1 MKEVKV
7 TAAKPLFEYKSGKT
21 IFNVE
26 NSIAL
31 EGSDVLNALRKIPG
45 VMVKNNQI
53 SLAGKGSVSIMING
67 RLQQMSTEDISQLLQ
82 SMSSENVSKI
92 ELITA
97 PSARFDAE
105 GGGGMINIITKKSL
119 KDGLKGNASLSYN
132 RNHYNSLASSGNV
145 FYKKNKLNLICNLN
159 ARFINWKYTSNST
172 TFFTE
177 NNWKQEIENGMH
189 SKNVLVQT
197 GMDYNL
203 NNKNTI
209 GFSMTNAMTFI
220 DNDDYTLAENFNVL
234 NQVKKTISTTG
245 NTQEQYLG
253 KRSLNVNFEH
263 KFDTSGTKLNIDYDL
278 FSNTGDKS
286 RYFSIDEYSLDSNL
300 HSINNNRLISDPQLL
315 IQTVKF
321 DLEYPSKLANF
332 TLGSKISFVR
342 NIAKNQFQLYDTIG
356 YIDDLKRSNAFDYDE
371 RTQAGYIMMNKSL
384 KKYELTFGLR
394 LEHTAVTGFSSTL
407 SQTNT
412 QDYLNLFPQ
421 ATIQYNMNANNSLTL
436 MLLRRI
442 KRPDYSQLNPFRFYY
457 APSAYSE
464 GNPVLQPSI
473 SNILQIDYIYKSQWI
488 FSFAYVL
495 SENYFDRIFIIDTIA
510 KTSNITRQNIGTTNY
525 LEWSI
530 LYNLNPIKWWEVSG
544 NFNLAYNG
552 FIPYQ
557 KGTINL
563 YESLNGWFNTNN
575 NFYFNKAKTIVGEFN
590 LYYYTPRQKDYKIWD
605 YMLSVNC

>member
-1 MKEVKV
+1 LFHLLKLKFIISSILLAVYQNATAQTSIYLYGNVSNLSLQGIGKVDIKFLDVNDSSVLGNTVTDSLGNFALNIKYIPKVIIRADHIDYITDSKLHKLKGNSQGVYIHLQKKNKLLKEVKV
-7 TAAKPLFEYKSGKT
+7 TAAKPLFEYKAGKT

-67 RLQQMSTEDISQLLQ
+67 RLQQMSSEDISQLLQ
-82 SMSSENVSKI
+82 SMSNENVSKI

-119 KDGLKGNASLSYN
+119 KEGLKGNASLSYN
-132 RNHYNSLASSGNV
+132 RNHYNSLASSGNI

-197 GMDYNL
+197 GMDYTL

-371 RTQAGYIMMNKSL
+371 RTQAGYIMMNKNLQNNTSYL
-384 KKYELTFGLR
+384 KKE
-394 LEHTAVTGFSSTL
+394 
-407 SQTNT
+407 Q
-412 QDYLNLFPQ
+412 
-421 ATIQYNMNANNSLTL
+421 
-436 MLLRRI
+436 
-442 KRPDYSQLNPFRFYY
+442 
-457 APSAYSE
+457 
-464 GNPVLQPSI
+464 
-473 SNILQIDYIYKSQWI
+473 
-488 FSFAYVL
+488 
-495 SENYFDRIFIIDTIA
+495 
-510 KTSNITRQNIGTTNY
+510 
-525 LEWSI
+525 
-530 LYNLNPIKWWEVSG
+530 
-544 NFNLAYNG
+544 
-552 FIPYQ
+552 
-557 KGTINL
+557 
-563 YESLNGWFNTNN
+563 
-575 NFYFNKAKTIVGEFN
+575 
-590 LYYYTPRQKDYKIWD
+590 
-605 YMLSVNC
+605 